1 MCSARPSMA
10 WGLVLLIGGG
20 LSGCFPEEQAS
31 PPGQVDGEARLA
43 VVCTTGQVAELVA
56 RVGGPAVA
64 VTALMGPGI
73 DPHLYKPSHGDLR
86 RLRGAEAVF
95 YNGLH
100 LEGRLGEVLEK
111 LGRTKPV
118 VSVTAV
124 LEQTASERLRPTA
137 TASGHY
143 DPHVW
148 FDLELWGECAVAVGD
163 ELGRLVP
170 EEREAFAERARVYA
184 AELAQ
189 VADDCRRRLAAI
201 PPQRRLL
208 VTAHDA
214 FEYFGRSFGIEVRAL
229 QGISTADE
237 ADLETVER
245 LVRLLAERQVKAIF
259 VESSVPAKYL
269 QAVVEGCS
277 ARGHRLAI
285 GGELYSDAL
294 GPTGSSAE
302 TLAGMIRH
310 NVDTIVAGLR

>member
-1 MCSARPSMA
+1 MHRAPWKTA
-10 WGLVLLIGGG
+10 ALALVATLVGVA
-20 LSGCFPEEQAS
+20 SGCFPEEQAA
-31 PPGQVDGEARLA
+31 PADGPTRLA

-56 RVGGPAVA
+56 RVGGPAIA
-64 VTALMGPGI
+64 VTALMGPGV

-118 VSVTAV
+118 FAVTGV
-124 LEQTASERLRPTA
+124 LEQAAADRLRPTS
-137 TASGHY
+137 TAGGHY

-148 FDLELWGECAVAVGD
+148 FDLDLWGRCAVAVGE

-170 EEREAFAERARVYA
+170 DQREAFAERARLYA

-189 VADDCRRRLAAI
+189 VAGACRQRLAAI
-201 PPQRRLL
+201 PPERRLL

-214 FEYFGRSFGIEVRAL
+214 FEYFGRAFEIEVQAL

-237 ADLETVER
+237 ADLETLER

-259 VESSVPAKYL
+259 VESSVPAKYVE
-269 QAVVEGCS
+269 AVVEGCS
-277 ARGHRLAI
+277 ARGHRLTI

-294 GPTGSSAE
+294 GPTGSPAE

-310 NVDTIVAGLR
+310 NVDTIVTALR